1 MLKTNLYKINYKK
14 QNLDTRDYM
23 LSTIN
28 NTSSKNKNIYNLK
41 ISNNINNLSIEPLS
55 KFNLYRIDSE
65 INILDQGNIGSCVAN
80 AFSLNIS
87 YITKNNTELCRLLH
101 YELSR
106 IFDNTPLNQDDG
118 TYIRTACKILL
129 NYGICDENIYPYT
142 EKNVSNYDLLTP
154 VSTFQNLK
162 LFTKFQYIFI
172 KQDIDSIKAA
182 LSNYNSPI
190 IFGFLVYD
198 SFMTSAVS
206 NTGFV
211 PIPNTQ
217 KENLQGGH
225 CMNIIGY
232 NDDIKYFI
240 CANSW
245 GVSWGANGYCYIPYE
260 FLLNPNLGFDFCVL
274 SLEL

>member
-1 MLKTNLYKINYKK
+1 MSKQNLYKINYKK
-14 QNLDTRDYM
+14 QNIDDRDHM
-23 LSTIN
+23 LSITTN
-28 NTSSKNKNIYNLK
+28 SSNKNKYILK
-41 ISNNINNLSIEPLS
+41 TSNNIDNLSIEPLS
-55 KFNLYRIDSE
+55 KINLYRMDPE
-65 INILDQGNIGSCVAN
+65 IIILDQGLIGSCVAN

-87 YITKNNTELCRLLH
+87 YITKNNTQLSRLVHYELCR
-101 YELSR
+101 
-106 IFDNTPLNQDDG
+106 IFDYTSLNQDDG

-129 NYGICDENIYPYT
+129 NYGICDESIFPYS
-142 EKNVSNYDLLTP
+142 EKNVTNYDLLTP
-154 VSTFQNLK
+154 VDTFQNLK

-198 SFMTSAVS
+198 SFLTSDVS

-211 PIPNTQ
+211 PIPDTQ
-217 KENLQGGH
+217 KETLQGGH

-232 NDDIKYFI
+232 DDSNQYFI

-245 GVSWGANGYCYIPYE
+245 GTSWGANGYCYIPYD